1 MEIAMQKLIQY
12 QNEIK
17 EGLIDVIDKLA
28 KKFQKLMSVARSPTF
43 KRKR

>member
-17 EGLIDVIDKLA
+17 EGLIDVIDRLG
-28 KKFQKLMSVARSPTF
+28 KKF
-43 KRKR
+43 